1 MAKELAFTF
10 FRKKPRTMTKATIP
24 LTTITLLLL
33 ITIMFTGT
41 ITNVVNVWAGTFP
54 GPNGQIAFV
63 SIRDGNED
71 IYVMNADGSGQ
82 TRLTNDPANDLSPSW
97 SPDGEKIAFSSF
109 RDSTEGNDN
118 EDIYV
123 MNADDGSGQTR
134 LTNDPADDKFASW
147 SPDGEKIAFSSNR
160 DNGDNEIYVMNADD
174 GSQKIRLTN
183 NNANDLSSD
192 WGTNALT
199 LNGDGSSS
207 TSTISQQTSDE
218 TLSVNTNDINNNDV
232 LLFLVDGVECFTNNG
247 QEFSNEVQACLYD
260 TIDQY
265 FDNSD
270 ENSSNNSDSQDNNI
284 SRNNNDNDTS
294 SN

>member
-1 MAKELAFTF
+1 MAKTTL
-10 FRKKPRTMTKATIP
+10 PITI
-24 LTTITLLLL
+24 ITLLLL

-82 TRLTNDPANDLSPSW
+82 TRLTDDPANDLSP
-97 SPDGEKIAFSSF
+97 
-109 RDSTEGNDN
+109 
-118 EDIYV
+118 
-123 MNADDGSGQTR
+123 
-134 LTNDPADDKFASW
+134 SW

-160 DNGDNEIYVMNADD
+160 DNGDNEIYIMNADDGSGQTRLTNNNANDLSPSWSPDGEKIAFSSNRDNGDNEIYIMNADD

-183 NNANDLSSD
+183 NNANDLSAD
-192 WGTNALT
+192 WGTNTSPLDD
-199 LNGDGSSS
+199 DGSSS
-207 TSTISQQTSDE
+207 ASTTSQQTSDE

-270 ENSSNNSDSQDNNI
+270 ENSSNDSDSQDDNI
-284 SRNNNDNDTS
+284 STNNNDNDTS
-294 SN
+294 ST